1 MPDPPVE
8 RESLEPSPKAL
19 RHARRRLSLRAE
31 LTLAALPTAT
41 ILGMLALIEALT
53 EQRLLF
59 ASLTSSAFLIYL
71 DPEHGANRL
80 RVLIGSHVLAAA
92 AGWGGF
98 ALLGGGYLSAG
109 AALVVTIV
117 VMIAA
122 DVVHPPA
129 VATAMSF
136 ALRAGDVSNLVL
148 FLLALTIMAV
158 LVVLQRVAVWTVAR
172 VHVTPA
178 GRRGS
183 GVDAGGD
190 DGDSR

>member
-1 MPDPPVE
+1 MAPEPTVE

-80 RVLIGSHVLAAA
+80 RVLVGSHVLAAA

-98 ALLGGGYLSAG
+98 ALLGGGYMSAG
-109 AALVVTIV
+109 VALVVTIFI
-117 VMIAA
+117 MIAA

-148 FLLALTIMAV
+148 FFLALTIMAV
-158 LVVLQRVAVWTVAR
+158 LVVLQRVAVWTIAR
-172 VHVTPA
+172 VHVAPTPGPGDG
-178 GRRGS
+178 GRRDDRGS
-183 GVDAGGD
+183 TP
-190 DGDSR
+190 